1 MEILIA
7 ITSILGI
14 TGAFLVINRIG
25 NIKIC
30 PICAGVFGTWLW
42 MLIGVLSGRLSVA
55 GYQLPVAILMG
66 GSVVGIAYQIEKRLL
81 QSSANRRTP
90 LLWKMLFIP
99 IGFVVV
105 YSVLSFWR
113 LIFIVLAV
121 FLLVLT
127 LIFVRQT
134 KNKAVSEKQ
143 NRTVGELEKKMK
155 NCC

>member
-66 GSVVGIAYQIEKRLL
+66 GSVVGIAYQIEKRLP
-81 QSSANRRTP
+81 QSSANWRTP

-99 IGFVVV
+99 TGFATV
-105 YSVLSFWR
+105 YSVLASWWFMFV
-113 LIFIVLAV
+113 ILAV
-121 FLLVLT
+121 SLLILT
-127 LIFVRQT
+127 LMFIGQI
-134 KNKAVSEKQ
+134 KDKIISEEQ
-143 NRTVGELEKKMK
+143 NRKVEALEDEME